1 MITAAEI
8 QKKALLRYPEVL
20 KDLLSGRRCF
30 PLEIRSNKVLSKDFA
45 RMQVEIAEVYQ
56 FSRHRRGYGY
66 TVQTESVNTRQH
78 GLQDIPRAILFESSP
93 DYLKFIG
100 KEKEAAEI
108 LRHYAYIR
116 DQLPQ
121 LDEWLCQHP
130 LEILAYGAVWP
141 ELVIVCQWFMQHHQ
155 PHRYYIREL
164 PVAVHTK
171 FVESHKNILR
181 PLLDQL
187 IPQWIQADSGN
198 FEKRY
203 GLKSDP
209 VMIRFRRL
217 DPRTTNWPL
226 PYDDL
231 TVPAEQFARTPLPC
245 RQLFIIENKM
255 NFLTFPEVPE
265 AIAIWGKGF
274 ALDALQAVSWLRQK
288 NIHYWSDLDAQ
299 GFQMLARL
307 RSIFPQTRPF
317 LMDMA
322 LLEQYATF
330 IVPGT
335 PSPADLST
343 QLHPSEL
350 EVYTHLT
357 QNNQRLEQ
365 ERIHHHTIMGALRG
379 GGEVHL

>member
-1 MITAAEI
+1 MDDEKVQFLMELCKQLQLQVMVVSPAKAE
-8 QKKALLRYPEVL
+8 
-20 KDLLSGRRCF
+20 
-30 PLEIRSNKVLSKDFA
+30 
-45 RMQVEIAEVYQ
+45 EIAIVEPYIQRVPVVQRKDNRHSVVYDMPI
-56 FSRHRRGYGY
+56 
-66 TVQTESVNTRQH
+66 RQ
-78 GLQDIPRAILFESSP
+78 
-93 DYLKFIG
+93 
-100 KEKEAAEI
+100 
-108 LRHYAYIR
+108 LR
-116 DQLPQ
+116 
-121 LDEWLCQHP
+121 E
-130 LEILAYGAVWP
+130 
-141 ELVIVCQWFMQHHQ
+141 
-155 PHRYYIREL
+155 
-164 PVAVHTK
+164 
-171 FVESHKNILR
+171 
-181 PLLDQL
+181 QL

-209 VMIRFRRL
+209 VLIRFRRL

-231 TVPAEQFARTPLPC
+231 TIPAEQFARTPLPC

-255 NFLTFPEVPE
+255 NFLTFPEAPE

-307 RSIFPQTRPF
+307 RSIFPQTQPF

-379 GGEVHL
+379 GGKVHL